1 MPSLGLDL
9 GTIVDASV
17 PLGMITRRMISPRP
31 VVYSSAALIL
41 LVISAASQ
49 EKEKKIKRSDLPAA
63 VQATVT
69 AQSRGATVRGFAE
82 EKENGQTFYEAQL
95 KVSGHS
101 KDVLMDPLGNIVEVE
116 EEVALGALPAAVK
129 EGLLAQTASSKLV
142 KVESLTKQGKLVAYE
157 GQLITKGKKSDI
169 QVGPDGK
176 LLDHQE

>member
-1 MPSLGLDL
+1 MPSLGLEL
-9 GTIVDASV
+9 GTLVGASV
-17 PLGMITRRMISPRP
+17 PLGMITRKMISPRAM
-31 VVYSSAALIL
+31 VCASATLVL

-49 EKEKKIKRSDLPAA
+49 ETEKKIKRSDLPAA
-63 VQATVT
+63 VQLTVT
-69 AQSRGATVRGFAE
+69 AQSHGATVRGFAE
-82 EKENGQTFYEAQL
+82 ERENGQTFYEAQL

-116 EEVALGALPAAVK
+116 EEVVLDTLPTAAK

-157 GQLITKGKKSDI
+157 GQVITKGKRSEI